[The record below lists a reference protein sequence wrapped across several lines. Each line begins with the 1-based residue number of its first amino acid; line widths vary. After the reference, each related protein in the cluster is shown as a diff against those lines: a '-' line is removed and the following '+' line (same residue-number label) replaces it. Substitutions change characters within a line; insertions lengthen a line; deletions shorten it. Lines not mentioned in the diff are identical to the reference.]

1 MNISYTTSAA
11 ACWSGCCKSAA
22 TSASSRLAHP
32 TISAAT
38 PTPATGLRERRT
50 VDARLLLDLEARV
63 QRRFRI
69 AADPNV
75 EIGGFFHPI
84 FLGSAPVAQLRR
96 PERHMKCFL
105 RVRSERDALETFQFP
120 HWTRSAAKLLMH
132 IELGDFI
139 RCGGPGVFHVEAD
152 LDTLAGLDLRL
163 ADLEIGER
171 ERRIA
176 QAVAERLERR
186 ALLIPV
192 ALALLF

>member
-96 PERHMKCFL
+96 PERHVKCFF
-105 RVRSERDALETFQFP
+105 RVRRQGDALKTLQLT
-120 HWTRSAAKLLMH
+120 HRTRRAAIPLMH
-132 IELGDFI
+132 VKLRDFI
-139 RCGGPGVFHVEAD
+139 RLQCSCVFHVEAD
-152 LDTLAGLDLRL
+152 LDAFAWFDLR
-163 ADLEIGER
+163 
-171 ERRIA
+171 
-176 QAVAERLERR
+176 
-186 ALLIPV
+186 
-192 ALALLF
+192 